1 MKILSW
7 NVRGLGNPRTFRAF
21 TKMLKT
27 QDPDIV
33 FLMETKLLSRQLER
47 LRLCS
52 SMAGVFGVD
61 RVGLSGGLALLW
73 KQSLNVSIKSFSPGQ
88 NLFPR
93 SVVQHL
99 PNSVSDHQALCLLL
113 DGSAQLDLRPGN
125 RFHFE
130 SVWLGELECANIID
144 EEWNFTPSGTV
155 TMHDVIQK
163 VEDEI
168 NCLLDKE
175 ESRWKQRSRVCWLR
189 EGDRNTRYFHV
200 HASSRRRRNLIRGV
214 MDSNGLWSSS
224 PQHVVGAFMAYFQDL
239 FTTKGSHIESDLSF
253 GVRGRVTDFMNAEL
267 CKPFTADE
275 LKTSLFQMNPS
286 KAPGHDGFPA
296 MFYQHYWPSIGA
308 TITKACLQ
316 ILNDGAD
323 MGNINHTLIA
333 LVPKVSD
340 PSNVSDYRP
349 ISLGS
354 VIYKMI
360 SKTLVNRLKAF
371 LPKLISEEQSAFV
384 PGRQITDNVLV
395 AFEHMHFIGKKYL
408 GQTGLM
414 ALKLDMSKAYDRVEW
429 DFLRWI
435 MQEMGFSARWINL
448 VMACVTGVSYSLLI
462 NGRQQGFFKPTCGL
476 RQGDPLSPYL
486 FLFVS
491 EGLSCLLRKS
501 LFSNLLTGIS
511 IAPSSPPISH
521 LFFADDTI
529 LFTHATPSDCQQIL
543 SILHLYERASGQ
555 KINMQK
561 TVATFS
567 PNTPQSVRNIVF
579 QEFQIERNC
588 GHDRYLG
595 LPSFIGRRTVE
606 LFQSI
611 KERVWHKLEGWNGKL
626 LSRGGKEI
634 LLKAV
639 IQSIPTY
646 TMSCFKLPKK
656 LIKDLSGLMTRFWWG
671 SYAGKR
677 GIPWKNWMQLT
688 QPKSQGGL
696 GFRSLEEFNRALLAK
711 QCWRIVRNPSSLLA
725 RVVKAKYFPRCSF
738 WEAGIGRQPS
748 HSWRSLVWGRRIL
761 ETGGIWRVGDGKSI
775 RIYKDSWLP
784 GVGSSRILSPRIL
797 PEDATVACLL
807 TDSGAWNLN
816 LLQASFSTDEVEV
829 IKNIPI
835 DGADKADR
843 FAWKFSPTGLYTVRT
858 GYWEARKL
866 GVGNRISGSS
876 DLTVHT
882 WWKGLWK
889 LSIPNKVKVFIWRAC
904 QDAIP
909 CLSSLASRHITDIKE
924 CPLCHQAE
932 ETTLHALWS
941 CMHATHIW
949 KQLEFYKE
957 LKYGVYDSFTALCF
971 YVFTQCPEFQLE
983 TFSWACWCLWNKRH
997 DLVHGNCI
1005 KSDTQLLDSIS
1016 RLHVEFKEATMSTN
1030 IRRPNRAHQRWEP
1043 PHGSN
1048 FKINVD
1054 ASVLARQNRVGIGV
1068 VVRNSSG
1075 ELMGAVAKPF
1085 EASWS
1090 VMYSE
1095 LMAIHV
1101 AIDFCMEAG
1110 FVLGEIISDCLGAV
1124 RAFNMGLPEAS
1135 LDENCFLVEKLQ
1147 KLLTLCPNLTLS
1159 FESRE
1164 KNNVAH
1170 CIGKYATGISNLETW
1185 LEEGPQRLL
1194 NLLCADMY
1202 NNLM

>member
-1 MKILSW
+1 MEW
-7 NVRGLGNPRTFRAF
+7 QVDGFRKVLDYCF
-21 TKMLKT
+21 
-27 QDPDIV
+27 
-33 FLMETKLLSRQLER
+33 
-47 LRLCS
+47 LCS
-52 SMAGVFGVD
+52 IPYIGYKFTWNNKRSGTANVQEYID
-61 RVGLSGGLALLW
+61 RCFA
-73 KQSLNVSIKSFSPGQ
+73 NFEGQ
-88 NLFPR
+88 NLFPCG
-93 SVVQHL
+93 VVQHF

-130 SVWLGELECANIID
+130 SVWLGELECANIVD

-163 VEDEI
+163 VNNCAKKLRRWNKYSFNYINQRLTCCYQTLSDLQYKSPTIDNMRELHQVEDEI

-175 ESRWKQRSRVCWLR
+175 ESRWKQRSR
-189 EGDRNTRYFHV
+189 
-200 HASSRRRRNLIRGV
+200 
-214 MDSNGLWSSS
+214 
-224 PQHVVGAFMAYFQDL
+224 DL

-267 CKPFTADE
+267 CKPFIEDE
-275 LKTSLFQMNPS
+275 LRTGLFKMNPS

-308 TITKACLQ
+308 TITEACLQ

-333 LVPKVSD
+333 LVPKVND

-349 ISLGS
+349 ISS
-354 VIYKMI
+354 CDVIYKMI

-384 PGRQITDNVLV
+384 PGRQITDTVLV
-395 AFEHMHFIGKKYL
+395 AFEHMHFIGKKHL
-408 GQTGLM
+408 CQTGLM

-429 DFLRWI
+429 DFLR
-435 MQEMGFSARWINL
+435 
-448 VMACVTGVSYSLLI
+448 
-462 NGRQQGFFKPTCGL
+462 QQGFFEPTYGL

-486 FLFVS
+486 FLFVF
-491 EGLSCLLRKS
+491 EGLSCLLRK
-501 LFSNLLTGIS
+501 
-511 IAPSSPPISH
+511 
-521 LFFADDTI
+521 
-529 LFTHATPSDCQQIL
+529 
-543 SILHLYERASGQ
+543 
-555 KINMQK
+555 
-561 TVATFS
+561 
-567 PNTPQSVRNIVF
+567 
-579 QEFQIERNC
+579 
-588 GHDRYLG
+588 YLG
-595 LPSFIGRRTVE
+595 LPSFIGRRKVE

-611 KERVWHKLEGWNGKL
+611 KEQVWHKLEGWNGKL
-626 LSRGGKEI
+626 FSRGGKEI
-634 LLKAV
+634 HLKAV

-656 LIKDLSGLMTRFWWG
+656 LIKDLTGLMTRFWWG

-677 GIPWKNWMQLT
+677 GLPWKNWMQLT

-696 GFRSLEEFNRALLAK
+696 GFRSLDEFNRALLAK

-784 GVGSSRILSPRIL
+784 GVGPSRILSPRIL
-797 PEDATVACLL
+797 PEDAIVACLL

-829 IKNIPI
+829 IKNIPF

-843 FAWKFSPTGLYTVRT
+843 FAWKFSRTGVYTVRT

-866 GVGNRISGSS
+866 GVGNRISGPS
-876 DLTVHT
+876 DSTVHI
-882 WWKGLWK
+882 WWKGIWK
-889 LSIPNKVKVFIWRAC
+889 LSIPNKVK
-904 QDAIP
+904 
-909 CLSSLASRHITDIKE
+909 
-924 CPLCHQAE
+924 
-932 ETTLHALWS
+932 
-941 CMHATHIW
+941 
-949 KQLEFYKE
+949 
-957 LKYGVYDSFTALCF
+957 
-971 YVFTQCPEFQLE
+971 CPEFQLE
-983 TFSWACWCLWNKRH
+983 KFSWACWCLWNNRN

-1016 RLHVEFKEATMSTN
+1016 RLHVE
-1030 IRRPNRAHQRWEP
+1030 
-1043 PHGSN
+1043 
-1048 FKINVD
+1048 
-1054 ASVLARQNRVGIGV
+1054 QNRVGIGM

-1075 ELMGAVAKPF
+1075 ELMGAMAKPF

-1095 LMAIHV
+1095 LIAIRV
-1101 AIDFCMEAG
+1101 ATDFCMKAG
-1110 FVLGEIISDCLGAV
+1110 FVHGEIISDCRGQFV
-1124 RAFNMGLPEAS
+1124 RSMW
-1135 LDENCFLVEKLQ
+1135 VYQ
-1147 KLLTLCPNLTLS
+1147 KLVWMRTV
-1159 FESRE
+1159 F
-1164 KNNVAH
+1164 
-1170 CIGKYATGISNLETW
+1170 W
-1185 LEEGPQRLL
+1185 LK
-1194 NLLCADMY
+1194 DY
-1202 NNLM
+1202 TSY